1 MKLNRLIIGLLSICF
16 VASCDESAFLKE
28 EPLDFLGLEN
38 AYKSYDDCQTAING
52 LYAKVRA
59 NFYNSDF
66 IFFMSTDVA
75 KNARHN
81 NNFMGNMKDWMI
93 PLSLIHI

>member
-38 AYKSYDDCQTAING
+38 AYKSYDDCQMPRYG
-52 LYAKVRA
+52 LI
-59 NFYNSDF
+59 F
-66 IFFMSTDVA
+66 IIVISFFS
-75 KNARHN
+75 
-81 NNFMGNMKDWMI
+81 
-93 PLSLIHI
+93 

>member
-38 AYKSYDDCQTAING
+38 AYKSYDEQPSMVFMPRYG
-52 LYAKVRA
+52 LISIIVI
-59 NFYNSDF
+59 S
-66 IFFMSTDVA
+66 FFS
-75 KNARHN
+75 
-81 NNFMGNMKDWMI
+81 
-93 PLSLIHI
+93 